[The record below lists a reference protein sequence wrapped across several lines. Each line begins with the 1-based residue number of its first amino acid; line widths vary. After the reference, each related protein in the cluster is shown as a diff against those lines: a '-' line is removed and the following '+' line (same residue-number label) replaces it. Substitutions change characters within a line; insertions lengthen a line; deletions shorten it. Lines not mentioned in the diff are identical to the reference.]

1 MITPRPQANDN
12 CNPADAFEL
21 QLDEVKRRFVA
32 KIASTAR
39 GDRIPGAPCAAMPDQ
54 AVPESSGEL

>member
-39 GDRIPGAPCAAMPDQ
+39 GDQFQDSQFAVVSERSAPEPSKD
-54 AVPESSGEL
+54 L